1 MGSLSWCG
9 REAASRRQNERWKFS
24 SEQELGLVFAWSV
37 LEARESLRA
46 IVSSWKLIVGLMRN
60 MPVGMS
66 VTALVQEGPLVVCRS
81 QARAQSATLFP

>member
-46 IVSSWKLIVGLMRN
+46 MVSSWKLR
-60 MPVGMS
+60 P
-66 VTALVQEGPLVVCRS
+66 
-81 QARAQSATLFP
+81 

>member
-24 SEQELGLVFAWSV
+24 SEQELGASVCLVCSV

-46 IVSSWKLIVGLMRN
+46 MVSWKLRPRLRDW
-60 MPVGMS
+60 
-66 VTALVQEGPLVVCRS
+66 
-81 QARAQSATLFP
+81 